1 MQMDD
6 FDVADDGGTWFSSL
20 GAVTNIHYAEI
31 RIRHDFRPTE
41 RDQNRQCRKLVRP
54 VPVLHAGGEVLPW

>member
-20 GAVTNIHYAEI
+20 GAVTNIHYAET
-31 RIRHDFRPTE
+31 RIRHNFRAADP
-41 RDQNRQCRKLVRP
+41 DQNTRGRQLVRP
-54 VPVLHAGGEVLPW
+54 VPVLHAGGDVLPR